1 MSVVSSNLKELQ
13 NKLGYVFKNP
23 NILKEATTHSSL
35 RASNLNIKYY
45 ERLEY
50 LGDAVIQMV
59 ITEYLFTSMQDAN
72 EGTMSIKRAEL
83 VGRIKQTEIAN
94 ELELSR
100 YIDKSPGFQ
109 QNFRRID
116 EFLEAIIGAIYAD
129 AGFGGTGLDQAK
141 PVIFKLWKIQQPNC
155 YFTLNCAIM

>member
-1 MSVVSSNLKELQ
+1 MSSNLKELQ

-35 RASNLNIKYY
+35 RANNLNIKYY

-50 LGDAVIQMV
+50 LGDTVIQMV
-59 ITEYLFTSMQDAN
+59 ITEYLFTSLPDAT

-83 VGRIKQTEIAN
+83 VGRSKQTEIAN
-94 ELELSR
+94 ELQLIR

-109 QNFRRID
+109 QNFSRYD
-116 EFLEAIIGAIYAD
+116 QFLEAIIGAIYAD
-129 AGFGGTGLDQAK
+129 AGFGGGGLDQAR
-141 PVIFKLWKIQQPNC
+141 PVIFKLWKIKQPN
-155 YFTLNCAIM
+155 FSFKMNCAIM